1 MSPVEDLELNFT
13 LNNYFIISW
22 SPPEYQSSD
31 VSTMSLTYEALV
43 INSEGVP
50 ILNAT
55 VSNTSIILTDITEC
69 DTFNVSIT
77 ATIGQHTSKVNSA
90 VGENAIQSK

>member
-13 LNNYFIISW
+13 LNNNFIISW

-43 INSEGVP
+43 INTEKVP
-50 ILNAT
+50 IFNAT
-55 VSNTSIILTDITEC
+55 MYNTSIILTDITEC
-69 DTFNVSIT
+69 DNFNVSIT
-77 ATIGQHTSKVNSA
+77 ATIGQYTSRVNSA
-90 VGENAIQSK
+90 VGENTIQSK